1 MTFVKKSADLTPIV
15 DNVFA
20 IVSKAKQDKLENGNE
35 NVIDATIG
43 SLYGEDEQLVALE
56 EVFNHYDAIDHKVK
70 AAYASSFSGNPDYRD
85 AVYQWV
91 KSNANLNLE
100 HSVIATPGGTGAVAL
115 AIETFLDTNETL
127 IIPNVA
133 WGNYATMAECNGIQ
147 VKKYQMFDGDTFNMQ
162 SFKDTILEVA
172 KNQERIL
179 VVINDPCH
187 NPTGYSLTQQ
197 EWEEIITFINEL
209 SKTHPCIILDDIA
222 YIDYS
227 YNLENS
233 RKYMETWNAIS
244 DNIMI
249 EVAFSCSKA
258 LTSYGLRCGASVLL
272 AKKKESVR
280 EAEIIM
286 EKIARATWSNIPNA
300 AMSNFVW
307 LVTENKDKFL
317 QEKQKYIDLM
327 KQRSEIFLQEAKQV
341 NLDCYPYKEGFF
353 VTLRMP
359 NNAFREKFHQAM
371 MDQHIYTVQVNLGIR
386 VAVCSLPLPKVKGLA
401 KKMKEIE
408 ESIQ

>member
-1 MTFVKKSADLTPIV
+1 MTFVKRSANVTPIV

-20 IVSKAKQDKLENGNE
+20 IVSKAKQDKLENGNK

-70 AAYASSFSGNPDYRD
+70 AAYASSFAGNPDYRD
-85 AVYQWV
+85 AVYTWV
-91 KSNANLNLE
+91 KSNANIHLE

-127 IIPNVA
+127 IIPDVA
-133 WGNYATMAECNGIQ
+133 WGNYATMAECNGMQ
-147 VKKYQMFDGDTFNMQ
+147 VKKYHMFDGDTFNIQ

-172 KNQERIL
+172 KKQERIL

-197 EWEEIITFINEL
+197 EWKEIIAFINEV
-209 SKTHPCIILDDIA
+209 SKTHPCVILDDIA

-227 YNLENS
+227 YDLDNS

-244 DNIMI
+244 DNVMI

-272 AKKKESVR
+272 AKKKDAVR
-280 EAEIIM
+280 EAEIVM

-307 LVTENKDKFL
+307 LVTENKEKFL

-327 KQRSEIFLQEAKQV
+327 KQRSDIFLQEAKQV
-341 NLDCYPYKEGFF
+341 HLDCYPYKEGFF

-359 NNAFREKFHQAM
+359 NNDFREKFHKAM
-371 MDQHIYTVQVNLGIR
+371 MDQHIYTVQVNMGIR
-386 VAVCSLPLPKVKGLA
+386 VAVCSLPLTKVKGLA

-408 ESIQ
+408 ESIA